1 MKLSISNKYS
11 KYTRRKKS
19 KHLKKTYKKKVGYV
33 RKTHHKIIN
42 FNLKRILRGGNEY
55 EKHTDEL
62 IKFLIEYYRKHTQE
76 EELLKLTPQEVKLL
90 KQSRELTKEEKNQA
104 LEYFRH
110 LPVDEKKE
118 IIKLQQKINLS
129 DRTTWL
135 YYYLH
140 AKYPDIIKPDS
151 TKPYGDNHSRMD
163 EVDG

>member
-1 MKLSISNKYS
+1 MKISISNKRL

-19 KHLKKTYKKKVGYV
+19 KHLKKTYNKKVGYV
-33 RKTHHKIIN
+33 RKTQHKIIN
-42 FNLKRILRGGNEY
+42 FNRTRVMRGGN
-55 EKHTDEL
+55 
-62 IKFLIEYYRKHTQE
+62 EYYRKHTQE
-76 EELLKLTPQEVKLL
+76 EEEELLKLTPREVELL

-110 LPVDEKKE
+110 LPLDEKKE

>member
-42 FNLKRILRGGNEY
+42 FNRKRIMRGGNEY
-55 EKHTDEL
+55 EKQADEL
-62 IKFLIEYYRKHTQE
+62 IQFIIKYYKDRTQE
-76 EELLKLTPQEVKLL
+76 EELLKLTPGEVELL
-90 KQSRELTKEEKNQA
+90 KQSRKLTKEEKEQA
-104 LEYFRH
+104 LDYHKH
-110 LPVDEKKE
+110 LSIDEKNE
-118 IIKLQQKINLS
+118 ISKLQRHIKLS
-129 DRTTWL
+129 DKSTWL

-151 TKPYGDNHSRMD
+151 TKPYGENHSKMD